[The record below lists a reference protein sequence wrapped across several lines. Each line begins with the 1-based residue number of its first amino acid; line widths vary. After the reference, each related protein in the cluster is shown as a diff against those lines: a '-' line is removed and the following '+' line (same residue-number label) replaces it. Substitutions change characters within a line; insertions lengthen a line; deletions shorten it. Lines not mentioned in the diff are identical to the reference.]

1 MNSIIECNLNY
12 KNFLDATLCECEAKN
27 LPFKSFGKGFN
38 QNEAKTSAIGEMN
51 ERILTRNYFEEY
63 YVNNL
68 YPDAIITDK
77 FLNSKLYE
85 FYDIKNLQKED
96 LFDFNS
102 DIFDILS
109 IPFIHKQSN
118 KIIYFPINIIHN
130 IYASNGMAFHTN
142 LKDAYYNAKSEIIER
157 FVKFQVIKYGLP
169 LPKIDHP
176 YNTEKIQ
183 IYDATLD
190 GKYPVMAASFIEN
203 DEIILSFGCDLDRQ
217 KAIDK
222 AYLELLQTEFKERGK
237 FSDDLEYV
245 KDPLNLT
252 YHFTNLSGD
261 VYVNFLK
268 KPYFEKS
275 KWEFE
280 TLDVFNKDE
289 YFKIYR
295 YKDFFAIQVI
305 IPEISE
311 IYPIDDLKYYNIN
324 KGKFIREDILKRKNK
339 QKVIDYLYEN
349 SIWDIG
355 EFIGVRFNK
364 KFTIEDIDEFY
375 ENGYS
380 FDEKYI
386 NLLNLAKVLNEI

>member
-176 YNTEKIQ
+176 YNSEKIQ

-217 KAIDK
+217 KAINK